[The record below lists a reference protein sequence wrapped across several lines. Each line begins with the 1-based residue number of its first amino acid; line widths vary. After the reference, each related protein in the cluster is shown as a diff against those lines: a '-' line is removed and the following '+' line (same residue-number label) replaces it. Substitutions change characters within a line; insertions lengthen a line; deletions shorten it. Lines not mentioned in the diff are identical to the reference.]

1 MINSPIRTVIANLS
15 DKPITTPITTR
26 LKLALSSKGMAGD
39 KAELRGDV
47 FTLIDR
53 TVAAN
58 ALMELVLDGKLTLS
72 YEIDGAIAVG
82 HNYGKAFM
90 DSSADIQD
98 RLTDL
103 VCGYIE
109 RINEPVPP
117 PEEPK
122 QDEPKQEEKPVE
134 VLNVEE
140 PAKEEPVIVEPAT
153 VEEPKVDTPV
163 VEPKQEEA
171 KPEEPVK
178 PARKPR
184 QIKVN

>member
-1 MINSPIRTVIANLS
+1 MINSPIRTVISNLS

-26 LKLALSSKGMAGD
+26 LKLALSAKGMAGD

-58 ALMELVLDGKLTLS
+58 ALMELVLDGKLALS

-98 RLTDL
+98 RMTDL
-103 VCGYIE
+103 VRGFVEATAEKDSEPTLPIE
-109 RINEPVPP
+109 
-117 PEEPK
+117 
-122 QDEPKQEEKPVE
+122 
-134 VLNVEE
+134 
-140 PAKEEPVIVEPAT
+140 
-153 VEEPKVDTPV
+153 
-163 VEPKQEEA
+163 EPKQEEA
-171 KPEEPVK
+171 KPEESPKKSTEEPKPEEQVKVEETQPAKVEEPKQEEVKPEEPAK